1 MRGRPRKQQSVLKRR
16 RELRKGNACKMRS
29 AGEHY
34 SVLMFVYAVSVL
46 LLTVLS
52 ALAYSDDLV

>member
-1 MRGRPRKQQSVLKRR
+1 
-16 RELRKGNACKMRS
+16 MRS